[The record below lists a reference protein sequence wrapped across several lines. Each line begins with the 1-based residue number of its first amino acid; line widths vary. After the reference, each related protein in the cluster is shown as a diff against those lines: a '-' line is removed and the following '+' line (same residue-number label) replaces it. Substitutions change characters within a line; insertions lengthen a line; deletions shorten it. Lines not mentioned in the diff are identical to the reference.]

1 MASSFDPTSLPSI
14 RAAARSR
21 PRQGATDARRQAARD
36 RLIGLTRLLD
46 SAIAIPG
53 LRMRIGLDALLG
65 LIPGVGD
72 LVSGALGLLL
82 IREARILGAS
92 RWLQAR
98 MLMNLLVDATAG
110 SVPLAGDLFDVYF
123 KAHERNLRLLRK
135 ELGEPWL
142 DGDSTARQDGTRRD

>member
-36 RLIGLTRLLD
+36 RLISLTRLLD

-53 LRMRIGLDALLG
+53 LRTRIGLDALLG

-142 DGDSTARQDGTRRD
+142 DGDVTARQEATHRD

>member
-1 MASSFDPTSLPSI
+1 MASSFDPTQFPSI

-21 PRQGATDARRQAARD
+21 PRHGATDARRQAARG

-46 SAIAIPG
+46 SAIAVPG
-53 LRMRIGLDALLG
+53 LRTRIGLDALLG

-142 DGDSTARQDGTRRD
+142 DGDVAAGQAGTRRD

>member
-53 LRMRIGLDALLG
+53 LRTRIGLDALLG

-123 KAHERNLRLLRK
+123 KAHERNLRLLHK

-142 DGDSTARQDGTRRD
+142 DGDVAARQAGTRRD